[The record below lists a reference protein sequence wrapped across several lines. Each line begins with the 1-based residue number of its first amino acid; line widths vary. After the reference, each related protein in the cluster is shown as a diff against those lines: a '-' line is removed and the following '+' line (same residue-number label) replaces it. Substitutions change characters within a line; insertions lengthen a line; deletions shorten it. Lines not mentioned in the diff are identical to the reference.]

1 MAQCEHC
8 KAHCIWRGSSYFPEH
23 GCLVGY
29 VPMTNADRIRGM
41 TDEELAEFLDAEYWK
56 LNQCKSDAPVD
67 DETKE
72 CLLPDCK
79 GCWLDWLKQEIKTN

>member
-29 VPMTNADRIRGM
+29 VPITNADRIRSM
-41 TDEELAEFLDAEYWK
+41 NDEELAK
-56 LNQCKSDAPVD
+56 LFQVSGVCAKNKQ
-67 DETKE
+67 DEW
-72 CLLPDCK
+72 CDRHRDCRA
-79 GCWLDWLKQEIKTN
+79 CWLNWLKQEAEE